1 LRKAESLV
9 LNWNFF
15 PKRSYFFLIVL
26 LVIFLLQCSE
36 NPVQLSDDQVI
47 DPVRQGTFVTDT
59 LYADFD
65 TTYAQPKPLS
75 TLGATRLLVGSFQ
88 NFTLRPIVRFNFNPL
103 KFKVQSA
110 TIQFISRGV
119 TGDFPQEFE
128 VTAYPITQKW
138 TDNTDSIWSQYAPNI
153 DFSRPIG
160 RMTITTAPDDTLELA
175 LTDTSLLNFWADS
188 VGAEQNFGFTLDFSS
203 ANFIKSFQSL
213 DSLKVK
219 FISAG
224 DTVVKSESVTLF
236 DAFLVEGQVPQV
248 AGRDILAT
256 LKPRVA
262 VLHFD
267 VDTLLRKNPQGV
279 IINSTNLEWGFDP
292 SNTFVNSALQ
302 ANFRILKLTSDL
314 TDPNFQIDSSFV
326 QIPANAVA
334 LSQFTEDSVH
344 IEVKNGSSRAGFA
357 QRFVQEAL
365 RDSSGITGFLVEFI
379 NKKDFLSHFAF
390 YRSNDPDP
398 ANRPRLIVNYWI
410 PPKPRL

>member
-1 LRKAESLV
+1 MLIWK
-9 LNWNFF
+9 FF
-15 PKRSYFFLIVL
+15 IQRIHLFLIVFPL
-26 LVIFLLQCSE
+26 LFLFQCSE
-36 NPVQLSDDQVI
+36 NPVQLSDNQVI

-65 TTYAQPKPLS
+65 TTYVQPKPLS
-75 TLGATRLLVGSFQ
+75 TLGATRLLIGSFQ
-88 NFTLRPIVRFNFNPL
+88 NFTLRPIIRFNFNPL

-110 TIQFISRGV
+110 TIRFISRGI
-119 TGDFPQEFE
+119 TGDALQEFE

-160 RMTITTAPDDTLELA
+160 RMTVTTAPDDTLELA

-188 VGAEQNFGFTLDFSS
+188 VGAEQNFGFTLDFSG

-224 DTVVKSESVTLF
+224 DTVVKSQSVTLF

-248 AGRDILAT
+248 AGRDVLAT
-256 LKPRVA
+256 LKPQVA

-279 IINSTNLEWGFDP
+279 IINSTNLQWGFDP
-292 SNTFVNSALQ
+292 FHTFVNSALQ
-302 ANFRILKLTSDL
+302 ASFRLVKLNSNL
-314 TDPNFQIDSSFV
+314 REPVFQIDSSFV
-326 QIPANAVA
+326 QFPANAVPF
-334 LSQFTEDSVH
+334 SQFTEDSIH
-344 IEVKNGSSRAGFA
+344 IEVKDGSARANFA
-357 QRFVQEAL
+357 QRFVQDAL
-365 RDSSGITGFLVEFI
+365 RDSTNITGYLVEFT
-379 NKKDFLSHFAF
+379 NDKDFLSHFAF
-390 YRSNDPDP
+390 YRRNDPNP
-398 ANRPRLIVNYWI
+398 ENRPRLIVNYWI